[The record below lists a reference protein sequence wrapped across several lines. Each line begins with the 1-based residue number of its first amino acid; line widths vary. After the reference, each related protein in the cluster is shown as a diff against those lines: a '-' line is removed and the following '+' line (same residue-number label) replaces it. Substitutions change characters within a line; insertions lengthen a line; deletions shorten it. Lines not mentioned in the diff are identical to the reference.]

1 MTIHERIKQLYES
14 TADDLRYGIGVLDV
28 PDRGLVPLIHIH
40 YADWSLEKLDR
51 VRGSFHGGLI
61 LVSGQRASGSCDLYL
76 ATREKITVQAER
88 GGHTS
93 ILKAPAWD
101 ARLTEV
107 DGQVVQ
113 RFEAARDRRRGFLLL
128 VLAGEWEFLTAVD
141 AAAGTAEVGE
151 CLRCRTVPS
160 NDRHVG

>member
-1 MTIHERIKQLYES
+1 MTIHEQIKQLYES

-28 PDRGLVPLIHIH
+28 PDRGHVPLIHIR
-40 YADWSLEKLDR
+40 YADWSCEKLD
-51 VRGSFHGGLI
+51 VIRGSFHGGLI

-88 GGHTS
+88 DGHTS

-107 DGQVVQ
+107 DGQVVR
-113 RFEAARDRRRGFLLL
+113 RFEAARGRRRGFLLL
-128 VLAGEWEFLTAVD
+128 VQAGEWEFLTAVD
-141 AAAGTAEVGE
+141 DAGDTATVGVVLPANQPTPNGNPAA
-151 CLRCRTVPS
+151 
-160 NDRHVG
+160 